1 MTVVSWPSASNA
13 SARTL
18 ATSLSSSIK
27 RSFIGPLLR
36 PPRAIL
42 SLSGPRKFYS
52 DSGSREW
59 HTAASP
65 ERKVPA
71 FSSFPGKGGDAGISP
86 GEAPV
91 RTDQV
96 DSVDRPLA
104 QTAARARP
112 VADPG
117 ALLGGRPQAAGGRAV
132 IGSVAATDAPRLTRG
147 WSGRGKDRVAR
158 ALPSTAR

>member
-27 RSFIGPLLR
+27 RSFIGPLLW

-42 SLSGPRKFYS
+42 SLSGPRKFSS

-71 FSSFPGKGGDAGISP
+71 FSSFSGKGGDAGISP

-104 QTAARARP
+104 QTAARARSLPGHVGLLRRSPQMRAVRTLLESAAETDATALPRGDSGPGTGP
-112 VADPG
+112 VA
-117 ALLGGRPQAAGGRAV
+117 R
-132 IGSVAATDAPRLTRG
+132 
-147 WSGRGKDRVAR
+147 
-158 ALPSTAR
+158 

>member
-27 RSFIGPLLR
+27 RSFIGPLLW

-42 SLSGPRKFYS
+42 SLAGPRKFS
-52 DSGSREW
+52 GDSGWREW

-71 FSSFPGKGGDAGISP
+71 FSSFSGKGGDAGISP

-104 QTAARARP
+104 QTAARARSLPDP
-112 VADPG
+112 VGLLHGGPQIQAVRSVVGTLADPD
-117 ALLGGRPQAAGGRAV
+117 A
-132 IGSVAATDAPRLTRG
+132 SVLI
-147 WSGRGKDRVAR
+147 
-158 ALPSTAR
+158 

>member
-27 RSFIGPLLR
+27 RSFIGPLLW

-42 SLSGPRKFYS
+42 SLSGPRKFSS

-71 FSSFPGKGGDAGISP
+71 FSSFSGKGGDAGISP
-86 GEAPV
+86 GRSEEHTSELQSRGHLV
-91 RTDQV
+91 CR
-96 DSVDRPLA
+96 
-104 QTAARARP
+104 
-112 VADPG
+112 
-117 ALLGGRPQAAGGRAV
+117 LLLEKKKKKQKKKK
-132 IGSVAATDAPRLTRG
+132 TENQD
-147 WSGRGKDRVAR
+147 K
-158 ALPSTAR
+158 